1 MKSFSFVK
9 LLNAMVN
16 PGDKQAQRDA
26 DAELSVVERGSNH
39 GGITIPPE
47 AVASL
52 DYQRVGVRV
61 LSTAAA
67 SGAGVVPTDVRGD
80 MFVDSL
86 LAQNYGLQRA
96 RIYTGLQGN
105 VEIPTE
111 SNTIT
116 AGWVDETAVAAEKDP
131 TVGKITL
138 VPKRLGTHV
147 DVSRALLTMGNPDV
161 EDLVKHLLSRAV
173 SNALDNAIFYGSGT
187 APVPAGIANLTGVNT
202 KIEVTASDAM
212 RGDKLFEAC
221 VKAEQNLAENN
232 VDETSIEVL
241 MSPAWFLGCRFKSWD
256 GKTSRT
262 AKDSKIAILPES
274 DSPLLETYPV
284 TKSGRVSVGGG
295 MFMGDFSQV
304 VVGQWTEGFEV
315 EVNPYSLDTSGL
327 VRISIMT
334 LADIGFEH
342 AAAFQQVEV
351 A

>member
-16 PGDKQAQRDA
+16 PGDAQSQRDA

-39 GGITIPPE
+39 GGFVIPPS

-67 SGAGVVPTDVRGD
+67 SGAGVVQTDVNSD

-116 AGWVDETAVAAEKDP
+116 AGGVDETAVAAEKDP
-131 TVGKITL
+131 TIGKITL
-138 VPKRLGTHV
+138 KPKRLGTHV

-161 EDLVKHLLSRAV
+161 EDLVKFLLSRAV
-173 SNALDNAIFYGSGT
+173 SNALDSAIFYGSGT
-187 APVPAGIANLTGVNT
+187 APVPAGIANLTGVNA
-202 KIEVTASDAM
+202 KIEVSASDAM

-221 VKAEQNLAENN
+221 IKSEQNLSEQN
-232 VDETSIEVL
+232 VDENTIEVL
-241 MSPAWFLGCRFKSWD
+241 MSPAWFYGCRFKSWD
-256 GKTSRT
+256 GKTSLT

-274 DSPLLETYPV
+274 DSPLLEQYPV
-284 TKSGRVSVGGG
+284 TKSGRVSTGAG
-295 MFMGDFSQV
+295 MFMGDFSQI

-315 EVNPYSLDTSGL
+315 EVNPYSLDRQGL

-342 AAAFQQVEV
+342 AKAFQQVAV

>member
-16 PGDKQAQRDA
+16 PGDKHAQRDA

-39 GGITIPPE
+39 GGFVIPPE

-67 SGAGVVPTDVRGD
+67 SGAGVVQTDVNSD

-116 AGWVDETAVAAEKDP
+116 AGWVDETAVAVEKDP
-131 TVGKITL
+131 TIGVITL
-138 VPKRLGTHV
+138 KPKRLGTYV

-202 KIEVTASDAM
+202 KIEVTASDAA

-221 VKAEQNLAENN
+221 VKVRAEL
-232 VDETSIEVL
+232 
-241 MSPAWFLGCRFKSWD
+241 
-256 GKTSRT
+256 SR
-262 AKDSKIAILPES
+262 E
-274 DSPLLETYPV
+274 
-284 TKSGRVSVGGG
+284 
-295 MFMGDFSQV
+295 
-304 VVGQWTEGFEV
+304 
-315 EVNPYSLDTSGL
+315 
-327 VRISIMT
+327 
-334 LADIGFEH
+334 
-342 AAAFQQVEV
+342 
-351 A
+351 

>member
-1 MKSFSFVK
+1 MKSFRFTK
-9 LLNAMVN
+9 LLNAMAN
-16 PGDKQAQRDA
+16 PGDAQAQRDA
-26 DAELSVVERGSNH
+26 DDELSIVERGKNH
-39 GGITIPPE
+39 GGFVIPPE

-111 SNTIT
+111 SNSVT
-116 AGWVDETAVAAEKDP
+116 AGWVDETAVGAEKDP
-131 TVGKITL
+131 TIGKITL
-138 VPKRLGTHV
+138 KPKRLGTHV

-161 EDLVKHLLSRAV
+161 EDLVKFLLSRAV

-187 APVPAGIANLTGVNT
+187 APEPTGIANLSGVNT
-202 KIEVTASDAM
+202 KIEVTAANAKK
-212 RGDKLFEAC
+212 GNKIWEAC
-221 VKAEQNLAENN
+221 VAAEKNLADSN
-232 VDETSIEVL
+232 VDEGMIEVI
-241 MSPAWFLGCRFKSWD
+241 MSPAWFYGCRFNSYD
-256 GKTSRT
+256 GGTNVNT
-262 AKDSKIAILPES
+262 KDSKIAILPERE
-274 DSPLLETYPV
+274 SPLLEQYPV

-295 MFMGDFSQV
+295 MFMGDFTKV
-304 VVGQWTEGFEV
+304 IVGQWTEGFEV

-342 AAAFQQVEV
+342 AAAFQQIEV

>member
-9 LLNAMVN
+9 LLNAMCN
-16 PGDKQAQRDA
+16 PLDLEAQRNA
-26 DAELSVVERGSNH
+26 DKELQAVERGKH
-39 GGITIPPE
+39 TGGFVIPPD

-52 DYQRVGVRV
+52 ESQRVGVRV

-67 SGAGVVPTDVRGD
+67 SGAGVVQTDVNSD

-111 SNTIT
+111 SNAIQ
-116 AGWVDETAVAAEKDP
+116 AGWVDETAVAVEKDP
-131 TVGKITL
+131 TIGKISL
-138 VPKRLGTHV
+138 KPKRLGTHV

-161 EDLVKHLLSRAV
+161 EDLVKFLLSRAV
-173 SNALDNAIFYGSGT
+173 SNALDSAIFYGSGT
-187 APVPAGIANLTGVNT
+187 APVPAGIANLSGVNT
-202 KIEVTASDAM
+202 KIEVTASDAA
-212 RGDKLFEAC
+212 RGDKIFDAC
-221 VKAEQNLAENN
+221 IKAEQNLAENN
-232 VDETSIEVL
+232 VDENMIEVL
-241 MSPAWFLGCRFKSWD
+241 MSPAWWYGCRFNSYD

-274 DSPLLETYPV
+274 DSPLLEQYPV
-284 TKSGRVSVGGG
+284 TKSGRVSTGAG

-342 AAAFQQVEV
+342 AKAFQQVAV